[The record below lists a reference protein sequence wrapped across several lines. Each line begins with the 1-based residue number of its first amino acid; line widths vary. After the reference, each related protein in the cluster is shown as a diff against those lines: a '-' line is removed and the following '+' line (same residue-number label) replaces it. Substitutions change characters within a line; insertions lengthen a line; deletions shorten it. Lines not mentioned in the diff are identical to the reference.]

1 MLVSRWL
8 DNYNSD
14 ANVSQAIFVRSK
26 LLPPHIFSLVQR
38 EEEIKKTS
46 GRTSSYHSDAINGW
60 FSDLH

>member
-38 EEEIKKTS
+38 EEEIKKKHQEELL
-46 GRTSSYHSDAINGW
+46 RTIQM
-60 FSDLH
+60 L